1 MKGAIYSRVS
11 TSLGKQSTSRQV
23 SDLIVYA
30 KSKGFIINEE
40 DIYEEYI
47 SGYKVWN
54 ERPELMRLMGKI
66 DQDNSYYSAIFV
78 WEISRIARDPIQ
90 GNNII
95 NYFSE
100 KQIPIYVKEPEIVSL
115 RNGNRDGMFTIYFT
129 ILMEFA
135 NTEALLIKKRSRS
148 GIRDKI
154 KEGKSV
160 GFINLPYGYKKN
172 DKGMLII
179 DDEEELTIKR
189 IFDLSLSG
197 YGTKKIANILN
208 ADNIKTR
215 YNKKYKD
222 LINFKEKQKPPI
234 NPAQIKWKDGTI
246 YTILTNTIYK
256 GQRKVKVNPDDK
268 SNTKLFDYFEAPAII
283 DKDLWDE
290 VQIRLSERNDTSV
303 KNTKFIYILKDKL
316 VCSYCGSSMFAR
328 NRSNGKDRYYM
339 CSSKRTKARNCLN
352 KGYSIENLDGIIL
365 DEVFRNE
372 FNGKAMDEIQ
382 ENNKLLFSS
391 LNNLKKILKSIKDR
405 EEEVIENIENSK
417 IAYLKDPIA
426 LEKYYFD
433 LKESN
438 AKELNKIIKEKESI
452 IKKIKDIEV
461 NVADYSNFDTFY
473 DIMKKTE
480 FDRTTCAKI
489 VEICIDKIYYFSI
502 DNDFCLISIFFKN
515 SYITQKIELV
525 INKKEKVY
533 NILRQGIEFNY
544 DNYGRLENHLET
556 IKKIPNIIYY
566 HKKINP
572 LFFDFKYK
580 PSLWDVLN
588 NHRMN
593 EAIKSRIL

>member
-1 MKGAIYSRVS
+1 
-11 TSLGKQSTSRQV
+11 
-23 SDLIVYA
+23 
-30 KSKGFIINEE
+30 
-40 DIYEEYI
+40 
-47 SGYKVWN
+47 
-54 ERPELMRLMGKI
+54 
-66 DQDNSYYSAIFV
+66 
-78 WEISRIARDPIQ
+78 
-90 GNNII
+90 
-95 NYFSE
+95 
-100 KQIPIYVKEPEIVSL
+100 
-115 RNGNRDGMFTIYFT
+115 
-129 ILMEFA
+129 
-135 NTEALLIKKRSRS
+135 
-148 GIRDKI
+148 
-154 KEGKSV
+154 
-160 GFINLPYGYKKN
+160 
-172 DKGMLII
+172 
-179 DDEEELTIKR
+179 
-189 IFDLSLSG
+189 
-197 YGTKKIANILN
+197 
-208 ADNIKTR
+208 
-215 YNKKYKD
+215 
-222 LINFKEKQKPPI
+222 
-234 NPAQIKWKDGTI
+234 
-246 YTILTNTIYK
+246 
-256 GQRKVKVNPDDK
+256 
-268 SNTKLFDYFEAPAII
+268 
-283 DKDLWDE
+283 
-290 VQIRLSERNDTSV
+290 
-303 KNTKFIYILKDKL
+303 
-316 VCSYCGSSMFAR
+316 
-328 NRSNGKDRYYM
+328 M

-365 DEVFRNE
+365 DEVFRYE

-405 EEEVIENIENSK
+405 EEEVIKNIENSK

-461 NVADYSNFDTFY
+461 NVEDYSNFDTFY

-566 HKKINP
+566 HNKINP